1 MAAKSNSTADV
12 TAWLEKVLQSC
23 ETEEQQDSALR
34 LIDIFE
40 RRAVQV
46 KANKWHVGLSMYGGN
61 YKKYGGLKTF

>member
-46 KANKWHVGLSMYGGN
+46 KANKWHAELSMYGGN

>member
-1 MAAKSNSTADV
+1 LAAKSNSTADV

-46 KANKWHVGLSMYGGN
+46 KANKWHVELSMYGGN